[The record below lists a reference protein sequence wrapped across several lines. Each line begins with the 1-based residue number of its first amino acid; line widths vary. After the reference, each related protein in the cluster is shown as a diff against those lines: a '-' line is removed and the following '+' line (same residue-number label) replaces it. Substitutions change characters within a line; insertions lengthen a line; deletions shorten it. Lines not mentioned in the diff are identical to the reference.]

1 MINEHDIRD
10 MRYAVLDEDG
20 EKIRVFDTKEEAQHF
35 CLKNWS
41 IIEIQGKLILNPFQ
55 KVGDAPF

>member
-1 MINEHDIRD
+1 MINEHDIAD

-20 EKIRVFDTKEEAQHF
+20 EKIRVFAYRDEAEKF

-41 IIEIQGKLILNPFQ
+41 IVEIQAKVILSPLE
-55 KVGDAPF
+55 KVGEAPF

>member
-1 MINEHDIRD
+1 MINEHDLAD

-20 EKIRVFDTKEEAQHF
+20 EKIRVFDSKEEAEHF
-35 CLKNWS
+35 CLKNWTIMEICIP
-41 IIEIQGKLILNPFQ
+41 IIHPFK